1 MLCSS
6 NKAVIVFTRLTSNK
20 SLQNLQTH
28 LHCQRAARSG
38 LLFGDSQSRLGFG
51 TAGEVATRTAAITL
65 LGSKFG
71 TVETVVMSPPSIPPG
86 LLSLNEG
93 AGEDLRSVGVWFT
106 GTDTLDTLAGTCRRT
121 LPFRFGSKDPIVI
134 SSAKTCVAGSVSPA
148 SSGLSATPRRVSICA
163 SRPRVPLPLP
173 SIPATQAYCR
183 VRRFGL
189 EQQTCASR
197 QGGFC
202 AAKDL
207 MRRDVSRTAR
217 DRRRN
222 RTKQKTTPLQ
232 SIVRT

>member
-1 MLCSS
+1 MFESCKR
-6 NKAVIVFTRLTSNK
+6 NKAVIVFTRLISNK
-20 SLQNLQTH
+20 ASQNLQTH

-65 LGSKFG
+65 LGSEFG
-71 TVETVVMSPPSIPPG
+71 TVETAVMSPPSIPPG
-86 LLSLNEG
+86 LLPLNEG
-93 AGEDLRSVGVWFT
+93 AGEDLRSVGVWLI
-106 GTDTLDTLAGTCRRT
+106 GTDTLVEACRRT
-121 LPFRFGSKDPIVI
+121 LPFRFGSEDPIVI
-134 SSAKTCVAGSVSPA
+134 SSARTCVAGSVSPA
-148 SSGLSATPRRVSICA
+148 SSGLSATPRRVSVCA
-163 SRPRVPLPLP
+163 SRPRMPLPLP

-202 AAKDL
+202 ATKDL
-207 MRRDVSRTAR
+207 TRRDVSRTVR
-217 DRRRN
+217 DGRRK
-222 RTKQKTTPLQ
+222 RTKQRTTPLQ